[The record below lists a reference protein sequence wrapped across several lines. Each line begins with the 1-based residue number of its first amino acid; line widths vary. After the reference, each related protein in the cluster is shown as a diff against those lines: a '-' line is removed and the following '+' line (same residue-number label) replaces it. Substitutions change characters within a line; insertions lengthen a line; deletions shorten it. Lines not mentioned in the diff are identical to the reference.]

1 VDQDMSNA
9 FCGHSLQRAISEDE
23 LPNMPEFANLSG
35 V

>member
-9 FCGHSLQRAISEDE
+9 FCRHSLQRAISEDE
-23 LPNMPEFANLSG
+23 LPNMPEFANRSG